1 MNPNP
6 PPASPRRRAKRQAS
20 EIVRGEIVALL
31 DLIDRLM
38 ELSEEQDSLKDLL
51 NLLEGI
57 GRASTR
63 LVTLLK
69 AERDLTVS
77 QSKDQAPASS
87 LPEYPRPAAQHQLK
101 SANPNGHLQVV
112 NPPNREADI
121 TPGPLGHPSCR
132 PGKGA
137 QKESKGGRGRQPHR
151 PDDGQSIPG

>member
-77 QSKDQAPASS
+77 QSKDQALIEAAARVLEAKRQKARLENCGEQGPGASEQPA
-87 LPEYPRPAAQHQLK
+87 
-101 SANPNGHLQVV
+101 
-112 NPPNREADI
+112 
-121 TPGPLGHPSCR
+121 
-132 PGKGA
+132 
-137 QKESKGGRGRQPHR
+137 
-151 PDDGQSIPG
+151 